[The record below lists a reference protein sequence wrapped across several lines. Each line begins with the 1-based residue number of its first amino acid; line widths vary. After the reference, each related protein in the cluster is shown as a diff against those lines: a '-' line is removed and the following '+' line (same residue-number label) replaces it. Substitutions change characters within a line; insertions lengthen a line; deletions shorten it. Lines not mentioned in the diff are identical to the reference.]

1 MSMGVGAFAD
11 LVLEDENTLIY
22 QYGGFNLNEAEYE
35 NASRISDGLITIN
48 KSCLVEPEIHEK
60 LKRLPSGRKKPI
72 VKRIPVCVDYPKMI
86 KGMITVE
93 NCSNCWKTSEDENN
107 IDVSAGWLLF
117 YFFQEYQETGEIPKE
132 LRLMS

>member
-93 NCSNCWKTSEDENN
+93 NCSNCWKYLRMKTTLMCRRGGYYFISFRN
-107 IDVSAGWLLF
+107 IKKLGKYRKNCA
-117 YFFQEYQETGEIPKE
+117 
-132 LRLMS
+132 

>member
-1 MSMGVGAFAD
+1 MGVGAFAD